1 MSVLAMSDHTEVTP
15 HSFGL
20 AVRQTVAMAKR
31 STLEVFRQPAL
42 VAPSMIFPIFF
53 AALGASS
60 FGKTTDLPGFPKVDS
75 FLQFSIAATVVQGVL
90 FGSVTGAAALA
101 TDIQNGFFD
110 RLLLSPTT
118 RTGILIG
125 RLAGSAIFGALQAAF
140 FIAVL
145 WPFGGTIESGFI
157 GIAIMV
163 VSGGIVAL
171 AIGAL
176 MSSVAIRT
184 GSAEAVQGAFPLLFV
199 LLFFSSAFFPRET
212 MTGAYRK
219 IADFNPISHLVE
231 GMRELV
237 LSGYTTSALMK
248 AILIPTAVCVAS
260 ILFAQTE
267 LRRRLAAK

>member
-1 MSVLAMSDHTEVTP
+1 M
-15 HSFGL
+15 G
-20 AVRQTVAMAKR
+20 
-31 STLEVFRQPAL
+31 
-42 VAPSMIFPIFF
+42 
-53 AALGASS
+53 
-60 FGKTTDLPGFPKVDS
+60 TTT
-75 FLQFSIAATVVQGVL
+75 IAAASAAGARL
-90 FGSVTGAAALA
+90 FV
-101 TDIQNGFFD
+101 
-110 RLLLSPTT
+110 
-118 RTGILIG
+118 
-125 RLAGSAIFGALQAAF
+125 AGSAIFGALQAAF

-145 WPFGGTIESGFI
+145 WPFGGTIESGLV
-157 GIAIMV
+157 GVVIMV
-163 VSGGIVAL
+163 LSGGIVAL

-237 LSGYTTSALMK
+237 LTGFTSSALMK
-248 AILIPTAVCVAS
+248 AILIPTAVCIAA

>member
-1 MSVLAMSDHTEVTP
+1 M
-15 HSFGL
+15 
-20 AVRQTVAMAKR
+20 
-31 STLEVFRQPAL
+31 
-42 VAPSMIFPIFF
+42 
-53 AALGASS
+53 
-60 FGKTTDLPGFPKVDS
+60 
-75 FLQFSIAATVVQGVL
+75 
-90 FGSVTGAAALA
+90 
-101 TDIQNGFFD
+101 
-110 RLLLSPTT
+110 SPTT

-145 WPFGGTIESGFI
+145 WPFGGKIESGLI
-157 GIAIMV
+157 GVAIMV

-248 AILIPTAVCVAS
+248 AILIPTAVCIAA